1 MAYSNRW
8 TTGRRRW
15 IAVCVL
21 SLALVALIILMV
33 LPTFWRQRQY
43 ATLRTRG
50 VTTTARITYCS
61 SSAGSNQTFAGTTTC
76 PATFVVNGTTVS
88 EKLLGLH
95 AELQTGDMVTVVVD
109 PRAPQDVYPLS
120 DVRTGYQSGWLTRNT
135 FIAVLAA
142 LLLILTIASQ
152 VIVVRRR
159 RPGGR

>member
-1 MAYSNRW
+1 MAYSKRW

-15 IAVCVL
+15 IAECVL
-21 SLALVALIILMV
+21 SLALVALIVFMI

-76 PATFVVNGTTVS
+76 PATFVLNGTTVS
-88 EKLLGLH
+88 EKILGLH

-109 PRAPQDVYPLS
+109 PRAPQDVYPLN

-142 LLLILTIASQ
+142 LLLILTIASR

>member
-1 MAYSNRW
+1 MADPNRW

-21 SLALVALIILMV
+21 SLALVALVVV
-33 LPTFWRQRQY
+33 LIFPTYWRQRQY

-76 PATFVVNGTTVS
+76 PATFVLDGTTVS
-88 EKLLGLH
+88 EKLLGVH
-95 AELQTGDMVTVVVD
+95 AQLQTGDMVTVIVD
-109 PRAPQDVYPLS
+109 PRVPQDVYPLS

-135 FIAVLAA
+135 FIAVLPA
-142 LLLILTIASQ
+142 LLLVLTIASQ
-152 VIVVRRR
+152 LIVVRRQR
-159 RPGGR
+159 SAGR

>member
-1 MAYSNRW
+1 MAYPNRW
-8 TTGRRRW
+8 MTGRRRW

-21 SLALVALIILMV
+21 SLALVALVVV
-33 LPTFWRQRQY
+33 LIFPTYWRQRQY

-76 PATFVVNGTTVS
+76 PATFVLDGTTVS
-88 EKLLGLH
+88 EKLLGVH
-95 AELQTGDMVTVVVD
+95 AQLRTGDMVTVIVD
-109 PRAPQDVYPLS
+109 PRVPQDVYPLS

-135 FIAVLAA
+135 SIAVLAA
-142 LLLILTIASQ
+142 LLLVLTIASQ

-159 RPGGR
+159 RPAGR

>member
-1 MAYSNRW
+1 MADPNRW

-21 SLALVALIILMV
+21 SLALVALIVV
-33 LPTFWRQRQY
+33 LIFPTFWRQRPY

-76 PATFVVNGTTVS
+76 PATFVLDGTTVS
-88 EKLLGLH
+88 EKLLGVH
-95 AELQTGDMVTVVVD
+95 AQLQTGDMVTVIVD
-109 PRAPQDVYPLS
+109 PRVPQDVYPLS

-135 FIAVLAA
+135 FIAVLPA
-142 LLLILTIASQ
+142 LLLVLTNASQ
-152 VIVVRRR
+152 LIVVRRQR
-159 RPGGR
+159 SAGR

>member
-1 MAYSNRW
+1 
-8 TTGRRRW
+8 
-15 IAVCVL
+15 VCVL

>member
-76 PATFVVNGTTVS
+76 PATFVLNGTTVS

-142 LLLILTIASQ
+142 LLLILTIASR

>member
-1 MAYSNRW
+1 MAYPNSW
-8 TTGRRRW
+8 ATGRRRW

-21 SLALVALIILMV
+21 SVALVALIIVMLF
-33 LPTFWRQRQY
+33 PTLWRQRQY

-50 VTTTARITYCS
+50 VTTTARISYCS

-76 PATFVVNGTTVS
+76 PASFMLHGTAVS
-88 EKLLGLH
+88 EKLLGVH
-95 AELQTGDMVTVVVD
+95 TQLQAGDRVTVIVD
-109 PRAPQDVYPLS
+109 PRVPQDVYPLS

-142 LLLILTIASQ
+142 LLLVLTIASQ

-159 RPGGR
+159 RSAAR

>member
-1 MAYSNRW
+1 MAYPSRW
-8 TTGRRRW
+8 ATGRRRW
-15 IAVCVL
+15 IAVGLL
-21 SLALVALIILMV
+21 SLALVVLIIVMIVPTV
-33 LPTFWRQRQY
+33 LRQQQY

-76 PATFVVNGTTVS
+76 PATFALHGTTVS
-88 EKLLGLH
+88 EKLLGVH
-95 AELQTGDMVTVVVD
+95 AQLQTGDVVTVIVD

-135 FIAVLAA
+135 FIAVVAV
-142 LLLILTIASQ
+142 LLLVLTIASQ

-159 RPGGR
+159 RSAGR